1 MQTAGVICEYN
12 PFHLGH
18 ARQLGLIRQQLGQE
32 AAIVCLMSGN
42 YVQRGEPAVFDKC
55 VRARAAVEAGASLV
69 LELPV
74 TYALRSAEGF
84 AAGGVSILSRL
95 GCGFLSF
102 GCESGDGDAI
112 FRAAEASRSS
122 EFEQTLHANIQTG
135 LSYAAARQRALEAL
149 GQDGQLL
156 TRPNDILAFE
166 YCRAILTQNSPMHP
180 LAVLRPGDY
189 HADTPDAEHP
199 SATAVRRLLSGS
211 GWRQYVPAACTY
223 ENAVPHALLW
233 GEKAMLARLRGMEQA
248 DWARAAHGSEGL
260 WSKVWK
266 AVQAQPDYE
275 RILEASKSK
284 RYPRTRLQRLLLC
297 AYLGI
302 DAQALLCEAPYV
314 RVLAFDEMGRAVLR
328 QAKDGRPPACKRR
341 PDPAGHSVWR
351 AGSAA
356 ARRSTVCLPRSR
368 SYAPN
373 KSRAFTGNEKTAR
386 PGGFSRYISCR
397 PSSARRSVTSSAYS
411 SWLPTGMP

>member
-1 MQTAGVICEYN
+1 MQTVGVICEYN

-18 ARQLGLIRQQLGQE
+18 ARQLSLIRQQLE
-32 AAIVCLMSGN
+32 PETAIVCLMSGN

-84 AAGGVSILSRL
+84 AAGGVHILSQLR
-95 GCGFLSF
+95 CGFLSF
-102 GCESGDGDAI
+102 GCESGDGAAI
-112 FRAAEASRSS
+112 FRAAEVSCSV
-122 EFEQTLHANIQTG
+122 EFEQALHVRIQTG

-166 YCRAILTQNSPMHP
+166 YCRAILTQNSHMHP

-199 SATAVRRLLSGS
+199 SATAVRRLILSGS

-248 DWARAAHGSEGL
+248 DWARTAHGSEGL

-266 AVQAQPDYE
+266 AVLSQPDYE
-275 RILEASKSK
+275 SILAAAKSK

-302 DAQALLCEAPYV
+302 SEETLRQTPPYV
-314 RVLAFDEMGRAVLR
+314 RVLAFDERGQTVLR
-328 QAKDGRPPACKRR
+328 QAKKSGGCMLVNAGQTPPDAAYYELERR
-341 PDPAGHSVWR
+341 
-351 AGSAA
+351 AA
-356 ARRSTVCLPRSR
+356 DLYTLFS
-368 SYAPN
+368 
-373 KSRAFTGNEKTAR
+373 R
-386 PGGFSRYISCR
+386 PGAPCSAGTERGSRIYQR
-397 PSSARRSVTSSAYS
+397 KP
-411 SWLPTGMP
+411 

>member
-1 MQTAGVICEYN
+1 MQTVGVICEYN

-18 ARQLGLIRQQLGQE
+18 ARQLGLIRRQLGQE

-84 AAGGVSILSRL
+84 AAGGVSLLSRL

-102 GCESGDGDAI
+102 GCESGDGDALL
-112 FRAAEASRSS
+112 RAAEASCSL
-122 EFEQTLHANIQTG
+122 EFEQALHANMQTG
-135 LSYAAARQRALEAL
+135 LSYASARQRALEAL

-166 YCRAILTQNSPMHP
+166 YCRAILTQESSMRP
-180 LAVLRPGDY
+180 LAVRRPGDY
-189 HADTPDAEHP
+189 HADTPDAENP
-199 SATAVRRLLSGS
+199 SATAVRRLILSG
-211 GWRQYVPAACTY
+211 GDWRQYVPAACTY
-223 ENAVPHALLW
+223 ENAVPHTLLW
-233 GEKAMLARLRGMEQA
+233 GEKAVLARLRGMEQA

-266 AVQAQPDYE
+266 AVQAQADYE
-275 RILEASKSK
+275 HILEAAKSK

-297 AYLGI
+297 AYLGL
-302 DAQALLCEAPYV
+302 DAQTLLREAPYV
-314 RVLAFDEMGRAVLR
+314 RALAFDEAGQAVLR
-328 QAKDGRPPACKRR
+328 QAKQTGSLPLINAGQTPPDKAYDALERRCAALYGLFAEQPEISPEQSVRIYRGRPQ
-341 PDPAGHSVWR
+341 
-351 AGSAA
+351 
-356 ARRSTVCLPRSR
+356 T
-368 SYAPN
+368 
-373 KSRAFTGNEKTAR
+373 
-386 PGGFSRYISCR
+386 
-397 PSSARRSVTSSAYS
+397 
-411 SWLPTGMP
+411 

>member
-18 ARQLGLIRQQLGQE
+18 ARQLGLIRQQLGPE

-55 VRARAAVEAGASLV
+55 VRARAAVEAGANLV

-112 FRAAEASRSS
+112 FRAAEASHSS

-166 YCRAILTQNSPMHP
+166 YCRAILTQGSSMRP

-189 HADTPDAEHP
+189 HADTPDAENP
-199 SATAVRRLLSGS
+199 SATAVRRLILSDGD
-211 GWRQYVPAACTY
+211 WRRYVPAVCAY
-223 ENAVPHALLW
+223 EDAVPHSLLW

-260 WSKVWK
+260 WSKVWR
-266 AVQAQPDYE
+266 AVQTQPDYE
-275 RILEASKSK
+275 RVLEAAKSK

-297 AYLGI
+297 AYLGL
-302 DAQALLCEAPYV
+302 DAQTLLREAPYV
-314 RVLAFDEMGRAVLR
+314 RVLAFDEKGRALLR
-328 QAKDGRPPACKRR
+328 EMRKNGALPIVNAGERGPDAEYFALECRCAALYGLFSENPAETNGV
-341 PDPAGHSVWR
+341 PE
-351 AGSAA
+351 
-356 ARRSTVCLPRSR
+356 
-368 SYAPN
+368 
-373 KSRAFTGNEKTAR
+373 EKIR
-386 PGGFSRYISCR
+386 IFQRKN
-397 PSSARRSVTSSAYS
+397 
-411 SWLPTGMP
+411 

>member
-1 MQTAGVICEYN
+1 MQTVGVICEYN

-18 ARQLGLIRQQLGQE
+18 ARQLSLIRQQLE
-32 AAIVCLMSGN
+32 PETAIVCLMSGN
-42 YVQRGEPAVFDKC
+42 YVQRGEPAIFDKR
-55 VRARAAVEAGASLV
+55 VRAQAAVEAGASLV

-84 AAGGVSILSRL
+84 AAGGVHILSQLR
-95 GCGFLSF
+95 CGFLSF
-102 GCESGDGDAI
+102 GCESGDGAAI
-112 FRAAEASRSS
+112 FRAAEVSCSV
-122 EFEQTLHANIQTG
+122 EFEQALHARIQTG

-166 YCRAILTQNSPMHP
+166 YCRAILTQNSHIHP

-189 HADTPDAEHP
+189 HADAPDAEHP
-199 SATAVRRLLSGS
+199 SATAVRQLILSG
-211 GWRQYVPAACTY
+211 GDWRQYVPAACTY

-233 GEKAMLARLRGMEQA
+233 GEKALLARLRGMEQA
-248 DWARAAHGSEGL
+248 DWVQAAHGSEGL

-275 RILEASKSK
+275 RVLEASKSK

-302 DAQALLCEAPYV
+302 DTQTLLREAPYV
-314 RVLAFDEMGRAVLR
+314 RVLAFDEKGRALLR
-328 QAKDGRPPACKRR
+328 EMRKNGALQIGNAGERGPDAEYFALECRCAALYGLFSENPAETNGV
-341 PDPAGHSVWR
+341 PE
-351 AGSAA
+351 
-356 ARRSTVCLPRSR
+356 
-368 SYAPN
+368 
-373 KSRAFTGNEKTAR
+373 EKIR
-386 PGGFSRYISCR
+386 IFQRKN
-397 PSSARRSVTSSAYS
+397 
-411 SWLPTGMP
+411 

>member
-1 MQTAGVICEYN
+1 MQTVGVICEYN

-112 FRAAEASRSS
+112 LRAAEASRSS

-199 SATAVRRLLSGS
+199 SATAVRAAFWQGRYG
-211 GWRQYVPAACTY
+211 QANAAC
-223 ENAVPHALLW
+223 
-233 GEKAMLARLRGMEQA
+233 G
-248 DWARAAHGSEGL
+248 
-260 WSKVWK
+260 
-266 AVQAQPDYE
+266 
-275 RILEASKSK
+275 
-284 RYPRTRLQRLLLC
+284 
-297 AYLGI
+297 
-302 DAQALLCEAPYV
+302 YV
-314 RVLAFDEMGRAVLR
+314 
-328 QAKDGRPPACKRR
+328 
-341 PDPAGHSVWR
+341 
-351 AGSAA
+351 
-356 ARRSTVCLPRSR
+356 
-368 SYAPN
+368 
-373 KSRAFTGNEKTAR
+373 
-386 PGGFSRYISCR
+386 
-397 PSSARRSVTSSAYS
+397 
-411 SWLPTGMP
+411 LPTGPVCAPDALDWLLLYKLRMADVQALEQAVQEEENAAIIATVRKFELSPEELALALEELRHNVVAPSLEAKAKQDKEQMEEEETDEEAELPQD